1 MRESCLMNAPVRTV
15 IGIDYGLKRIGIA
28 VGNTLTQH
36 AEPLEIIQNK
46 DKTSGIQR
54 IRQIARDWSAHEFAL
69 GIPRHP
75 DGMLHEMTQVCLDVQ
90 QALMEATQLPVHL
103 VDERYSSVVLP
114 NATQT
119 NARGQTRAKPQDDLA
134 AAVILQQYLDMS

>member
-1 MRESCLMNAPVRTV
+1 MRKSYLMNAPVRTV

-36 AEPLEIIQNK
+36 AEPLEIIQNT
-46 DKTSGIQR
+46 DNTSSIQR

-75 DGMLHEMTQVCLDVQ
+75 DGTPHEMTQVCFDFQ
-90 QALMEATQLPVHL
+90 SALMDAAQLPVHL

-114 NATQT
+114 NRTHT
-119 NARGQTRAKPQDDLA
+119 NARGQTRAKSQDDLA

>member
-1 MRESCLMNAPVRTV
+1 MNSSVRTV

-36 AEPLEIIQNK
+36 AEPLEIIQN
-46 DKTSGIQR
+46 TNPAHSIQR
-54 IRQIARDWSAHEFAL
+54 IRQIARDWSAHELVL
-69 GIPRHP
+69 GSPRHP
-75 DGMLHEMTQVCLDVQ
+75 DGTPHEMTQVCLDVQ
-90 QALMEATQLPVHL
+90 QALMSATQLPVHL

-114 NATQT
+114 NGTLT

-134 AAVILQQYLDMS
+134 AAIILQQYLDMS

>member
-46 DKTSGIQR
+46 DKTSSIQR

-69 GIPRHP
+69 GTDR
-75 DGMLHEMTQVCLDVQ
+75 
-90 QALMEATQLPVHL
+90 
-103 VDERYSSVVLP
+103 
-114 NATQT
+114 
-119 NARGQTRAKPQDDLA
+119 
-134 AAVILQQYLDMS
+134 VIGVALDMDDAALHVLRVVTQRIHDEAATHGAIRAGAPCLRRSR